1 MPPAFHVGDRVCI
14 RRYNALLESM
24 CLGTIQQV
32 DLSAE
37 GFYDVLMDA
46 TGEVYLIA
54 EWDLT
59 LVADAPE
66 PALPSVVQA
75 REVGGTRES

>member
-1 MPPAFHVGDRVCI
+1 
-14 RRYNALLESM
+14 M

-32 DLSAE
+32 DLGTK
-37 GFYDVLMDA
+37 GFYDVLLDA

-59 LVADAPE
+59 LVASASE
-66 PALPSVVQA
+66 PSLPSVVRA
-75 REVGGTRES
+75 REVGGAQES